1 MMGSTLKCTHTC
13 SMGEDYRPNQVW
25 STDIAYVPM
34 QQGFMYLVAIL
45 DWYSRYVLAWQLS
58 NTSDVAFCLVALEEA
73 LALGRPDIFISDQ
86 GVQFTSRA
94 FTGRLDEAGVTI
106 SMDCRGRVLD
116 NTFVE
121 RLWRSVKYEDIYLK
135 GYRTMPELDRK
146 LEEYF
151 WFYSHERPH

>member
-1 MMGSTLKCTHTC
+1 
-13 SMGEDYRPNQVW
+13 MGEDYRPNQVW

-73 LALGRPDIFISDQ
+73 LALGHPDIFISDQ

-94 FTGRLDEAGVTI
+94 FTGRLEEAGVSI
-106 SMDCRGRVLD
+106 SMDCRGTVLD

-135 GYRTMPELDRK
+135 GYRTMPELDRG
-146 LEEYF
+146 LEQYF